1 MTPTKLTVCA
11 LALMSLAAC
20 SGSKKEQPKL
30 DYQSTNRKVV
40 NLEVPPDLTNPNQGN
55 LYQLPAGSGA
65 ACQRY
70 QSHACC
76 ATSCQPSRVGR
87 GKRGAY

>member
-1 MTPTKLTVCA
+1 MNPIKPTLIAAAV
-11 LALMSLAAC
+11 LSLAAC

-30 DYQSTNRKVV
+30 DYQSENRKIV

-65 ACQRY
+65 VRASDIARRTAAGQT
-70 QSHACC
+70 A
-76 ATSCQPSRVGR
+76 
-87 GKRGAY
+87 

>member
-65 ACQRY
+65 GSGGIRRSRPCPPRRRN
-70 QSHACC
+70 C
-76 ATSCQPSRVGR
+76 AGSRTPW
-87 GKRGAY
+87 